1 MAFVYHWPLSSTRVI
16 CNIALA
22 RMVFMNT
29 QFTRVCLA
37 FSVACLWTTTV
48 SAQFGTGSSGTGTSG
63 TGSTSSGTGSTGS
76 SGSGLQGLTAST
88 SGLTTGATGTSTGS
102 NSSSQSTGSTASRTT
117 GNTATTGN
125 AAQTFVGGNAT
136 DAFVGGARQ
145 STNQQ
150 GMNRQFAQFQASQ
163 ALTNTLSQQT
173 GTPRSIRTVMNIG
186 FKFPT
191 ASLSQQSGR
200 LAAANSLD
208 LSRFSTS
215 HPELAGVS
223 VEMNSLGIAVLKGSL
238 PTTEAGRLAA
248 NLIRIQPGVR
258 KVENQIAVSQ

>member
-1 MAFVYHWPLSSTRVI
+1 
-16 CNIALA
+16 
-22 RMVFMNT
+22 MNT

-37 FSVACLWTTTV
+37 FSVACLWMTTV
-48 SAQFGTGSSGTGTSG
+48 SAQ
-63 TGSTSSGTGSTGS
+63 SSGTGSNSQGGDPPVS
-76 SGSGLQGLTAST
+76 EPQGLMTP
-88 SGLTTGATGTSTGS
+88 TTGLSDTSKGS
-102 NSSSQSTGSTASRTT
+102 NNS
-117 GNTATTGN
+117 TATTGN
-125 AAQTFVGGNAT
+125 AAQAFVGGNAT
-136 DAFVGGARQ
+136 ETFIGGARQ

-163 ALTNTLSQQT
+163 ALTNTQSQQT

-208 LSRFSTS
+208 LSRFSAS

-258 KVENQIAVSQ
+258 KVENQIAVYQ

>member
-1 MAFVYHWPLSSTRVI
+1 
-16 CNIALA
+16 
-22 RMVFMNT
+22 MNT

-48 SAQFGTGSSGTGTSG
+48 SAQFSGTGSSGTGFSG
-63 TGSTSSGTGSTGS
+63 TGSTSSGTGS
-76 SGSGLQGLTAST
+76 SGSGLQGLTSST
-88 SGLTTGATGTSTGS
+88 SGLTTGSTGTSTGS
-102 NSSSQSTGSTASRTT
+102 NSSSQSTGTTASRTT
-117 GNTATTGN
+117 GSTATTGN
-125 AAQTFVGGNAT
+125 AAQAFVGGNAT
-136 DAFVGGARQ
+136 ETFIGGARQ

-163 ALTNTLSQQT
+163 ALTNTQSQQT

-208 LSRFSTS
+208 LSRFSAS

-258 KVENQIAVSQ
+258 KVENQIAVYQ

>member
-1 MAFVYHWPLSSTRVI
+1 
-16 CNIALA
+16 
-22 RMVFMNT
+22 MVFMNT

-48 SAQFGTGSSGTGTSG
+48 SADLLQP
-63 TGSTSSGTGSTGS
+63 GSTSPAAGAA
-76 SGSGLQGLTAST
+76 LQSPTTPASN
-88 SGLTTGATGTSTGS
+88 SANGSTGS
-102 NSSSQSTGSTASRTT
+102 NSSQSTGTTASRTT

-163 ALTNTLSQQT
+163 ALSNTQSQQT

-208 LSRFSTS
+208 LSRFSAS